1 MRPLSVSGPESTR
14 DGNEWTPRL
23 CEDHS
28 EGMPMK
34 YDNFI
39 CLIVY

>member
-14 DGNEWTPRL
+14 DGNEWTHRL

-28 EGMPMK
+28 EGMPMNMTIL
-34 YDNFI
+34 Y
-39 CLIVY
+39 V